1 MNVAP
6 SVNYAA
12 NVTTQGLEDP
22 TIDNKS
28 SDQLLPLEQDSALAE
43 SSTDTISSES
53 TVQKELPE
61 PQTNTSVE
69 SIEGAETDNDNQNQP
84 NSTKDSAPIDYYTD
98 SQSEQAE
105 KTSLFADT
113 VTIPDLNLRKLINKK
128 LNHVS
133 DWETYTPT
141 KQELASIRGIFR
153 LDFGT
158 TTQTQF
164 TSLEGIQYL
173 TGISD
178 LYAYYVTFMNLDDL
192 NLISTLK
199 QLTYISMGNTNIDS
213 IAFATSLPNLT
224 GMVLPNNYISDVS
237 ASLDYYN
244 SPKRKQ
250 YNFTKQSITKTITLE
265 NGQTVVDPLAIIG
278 INGNPVSVNY
288 QNSTSHFKFENGK
301 FIGND
306 LIPGQTYAIKY
317 SFVDTSI
324 NHAGRLTGN
333 ATIDVQIP
341 LIQGAEVTVKYED
354 TEGNELAPA
363 EIFSGNLGETYTS
376 EQLEIPG
383 YTFKEVLGNASGEFT
398 SEAQTVMYIY
408 TKTPVKGAEVTV
420 KYEDT
425 EGNELAPAEI
435 FSGNLGETY
444 TSEQLEIPGYTFK
457 EVLGNASGEFTSE
470 AQTVMYIYTKTPV
483 KGAEVTVKYE
493 DTEGNELAPAE
504 IFSGNL
510 GETYTSEQL
519 EIPGY
524 TFKEVLGNA
533 SGEFTSEAQTVMYIY
548 TKTPVKGADVTVKY
562 EDTEGNELA
571 VKVLSGNLGDP
582 YTSEQLAIEEYVF
595 KNIKGN
601 PTGKFTAEAQ
611 KITYVYT
618 KQTASGNHDKPDNS
632 LDKKHQTQN
641 SQANPNN
648 SSKTGST
655 YQSTFPKTG
664 EKQGLEKR
672 LSILGSIIIILLT
685 GLFIWNK
692 HFLNNK

>member
-1 MNVAP
+1 MNKNIVLLAVSCLVFMNVAP

-408 TKTPVKGAEVTV
+408 TKTPVKGA
-420 KYEDT
+420 
-425 EGNELAPAEI
+425 
-435 FSGNLGETY
+435 
-444 TSEQLEIPGYTFK
+444 
-457 EVLGNASGEFTSE
+457 
-470 AQTVMYIYTKTPV
+470 
-483 KGAEVTVKYE
+483 
-493 DTEGNELAPAE
+493 
-504 IFSGNL
+504 
-510 GETYTSEQL
+510 
-519 EIPGY
+519 
-524 TFKEVLGNA
+524 
-533 SGEFTSEAQTVMYIY
+533 
-548 TKTPVKGADVTVKY
+548 DVTVKY